1 MAAESWKDEMA
12 KNKKK
17 KSRPTLLF
25 AQFLGER

>member
-12 KNKKK
+12 KKKK

>member
-12 KNKKK
+12 QKK